1 MKITKKSTVR
11 NEQKINAQRCNN
23 ANMTSQHKIVC
34 KNTLPTQKQTNFSVR
49 KPEKTHKSRREK
61 PAKNKKCESKYF
73 GNKNEEVM

>member
-1 MKITKKSTVR
+1 MKRAKKINR
-11 NEQKINAQRCNN
+11 KKQKINTQRCNN

-49 KPEKTHKSRREK
+49 NSEKTHKSRREK

-73 GNKNEEVM
+73 GNKK